1 MDRTVK
7 EMATD
12 INISLNRVYRYIKNK
27 NIKPVN
33 ETSKTKIYNE
43 DAQSLIY
50 QHFTGNEDIH
60 INSKRKQSENNA
72 NKNDDNENTQMV
84 KLLEKELDNKNR
96 EIATLHK
103 LLDQQQQ
110 LNLTNSKLLDHFN
123 ENKNDNN
130 RNKDIGVIGKNEHT
144 GNKKGG
150 KKPSWWHLW

>member
-1 MDRTVK
+1 MNRTVK
-7 EMATD
+7 EMAAD
-12 INISLNRVYRYIKNK
+12 INISLNRVYRYIKNN
-27 NIKPVN
+27 NIEPVN
-33 ETSKTKIYNE
+33 KTSKTKIYNE
-43 DAQSLIY
+43 DAQNLIY

-60 INSKRKQSENNA
+60 INAKRKQSENNE
-72 NKNDDNENTQMV
+72 NKNDNNENTQMV

-130 RNKDIGVIGKNEHT
+130 GNKDIGVIGKSENT
-144 GNKKGG
+144 DNKKGV
-150 KKPSWWHLW
+150 KKPSWWHFW